1 MAPLP
6 GESTTA
12 SPPSSIF
19 FLLLLQDPTHGL
31 SHRTCSQAMPYAWLS
46 LPFDQNPWIEQAMV
60 DSLENALAIVGQ
72 DYING
77 RQSGRSVSGEQDA
90 GGAAE
95 A

>member
-1 MAPLP
+1 
-6 GESTTA
+6 
-12 SPPSSIF
+12 
-19 FLLLLQDPTHGL
+19 
-31 SHRTCSQAMPYAWLS
+31 MPYAWLS